1 MVLIDSLDQLD
12 PANNARN
19 LFWLPTHLPS
29 YVKIIVS
36 TLEEDMYE
44 CFPMLKVNFDI
55 SYLVQCFLINYLPN
69 NVFTCKYGNI
79 NTEPITNLL

>member
-55 SYLVQCFLINYLPN
+55 LLILSPMFFNKL
-69 NVFTCKYGNI
+69 FTQ
-79 NTEPITNLL
+79 

>member
-55 SYLVQCFLINYLPN
+55 YLVQCFLINYLPN
-69 NVFTCKYGNI
+69 RTYLLV
-79 NTEPITNLL
+79 NTEI